1 MIEETD
7 NIAADQPAKQLSDAA
22 LRALAEAQARRAEL
36 EARQVA
42 LEAEAEIAGRGGKD
56 PVRYGDWEIKG
67 LTSDF

>member
-1 MIEETD
+1 MIEERD
-7 NIAADQPAKQLSDAA
+7 NIAADQPTKQLSEAA

-36 EARQVA
+36 EARQAA